1 VRGLNRVF
9 TGRLVSDDDRLVLAT
24 SGHDSQART
33 SLLFEGQV
41 DVRGDNGESVQII
54 PGTRTAIALEVA
66 WGTESRDAPIKLD
79 LSALRFEFLVRVGLG
94 ALPSSFSLEC
104 HEDILAFKARLLR
117 AYDRRRQRL
126 GGDRAIRFLE
136 ISDDGRARSRAMDL
150 TPI

>member
-1 VRGLNRVF
+1 MRIV
-9 TGRLVSDDDRLVLAT
+9 
-24 SGHDSQART
+24 
-33 SLLFEGQV
+33 
-41 DVRGDNGESVQII
+41 
-54 PGTRTAIALEVA
+54 PGTRTAVALEVT
-66 WGTESRDAPIKLD
+66 WGSESRDAPIKLD

-136 ISDDGRARSRAMDL
+136 IADDGRVRSRAMDL
-150 TPI
+150 SPS